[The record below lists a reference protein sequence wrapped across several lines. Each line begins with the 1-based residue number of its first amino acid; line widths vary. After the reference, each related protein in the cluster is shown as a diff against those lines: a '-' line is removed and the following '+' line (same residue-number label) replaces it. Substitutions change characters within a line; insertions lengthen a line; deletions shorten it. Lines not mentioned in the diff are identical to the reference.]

1 MTLFLYPEQTFY
13 NKIVP
18 KQTIYDKVKVAS
30 TTKDL
35 FSKQVNRIRWAYKL
49 SGKTIHIEKTN
60 KVPEIVILQI
70 SLNTPDISTEVLSS
84 IDKAIPLP
92 VIFELAHE
100 NKTKVMAIYKRPNDA
115 DNKKWTTQGGYLSTA
130 WLDKDTHRDP
140 LPTTANLEQLY
151 EKLLSALLP
160 IHLDTGQDIST
171 SVETLER
178 LEKLK
183 KEHAKLKDKL
193 QKSKQ
198 FKRQVEI
205 QQQIHTVLS
214 NIKKIQP

>member
-1 MTLFLYPEQTFY
+1 MTLFLYPEQAFY

-18 KQTIYDKVKVAS
+18 KQSIYNKVKVAT

-35 FSKQVNRIRWAYKL
+35 FSKQVNRIRWPYIL
-49 SGKTIHIEKTN
+49 SDSTINIEKTN
-60 KVPEIVILQI
+60 KVPDIVILQI
-70 SLNTPDISTEVLSS
+70 TLNTPDISTEVLST
-84 IDKAIPLP
+84 IDKAMPLP
-92 VIFELAHE
+92 VIFELVHE
-100 NKTKVMAIYKRPNDA
+100 NKTKVMAIYKRPNEA

-140 LPTTANLEQLY
+140 LPVTANLEQLY

-183 KEHAKLKDKL
+183 KELAKLESKK
-193 QKSKQ
+193 QKTKQ
-198 FKRQVEI
+198 FNRQVEI
-205 QQQIHTVLS
+205 QQQIHIVLS